1 MFDIT
6 KTVLQERRRSKE
18 DEVMRR
24 IDFYL
29 DNLTDSEVDRACFI
43 DGSLEGIKEGLAIFG
58 GIIYVGTLAKLIIA
72 LAKKV

>member
-18 DEVMRR
+18 DEVVRR

-29 DNLTDSEVDRACFI
+29 GNLTESEVDRACFI